1 MNMNF
6 ANLEFD
12 CVRTRF
18 APSPTGYLHV
28 GGART
33 ALFCYLLARRLGG
46 KFLLRIEDTDQ
57 ARNIEAADQ
66 KLMDDLRWLGLQ
78 WDEGPQ
84 VGGPGAPYHQSQRLD
99 IYQAHTCRLLEEGK
113 AYYAFDTPQE
123 LDAMRQAA
131 QREKR
136 NFRYPR
142 PASFPSES
150 AAAAAR
156 SAGRPVVVRLKMP
169 DHGFVVKDQIL
180 GDVTIE
186 AEDLDDFVLVKSDG
200 YPTYHYAVVIDDQHM
215 RVTHVLRGQEH
226 LMNTPR
232 HMALQEALGYRTPV
246 YGHLPIIL
254 NMDGSKMSKREKGRV
269 VLAAFE
275 AAARSGVLDV
285 RRAMEIAGIEDAEL
299 FSAWRRGDTQLDG
312 GALAR
317 LARELNVQAPE
328 IEIHDFRVS
337 GYLPEVL
344 VNFLA
349 LLGWSPG
356 DDREKFTLEELCG
369 IFDLHRIGKTNARF
383 DRAKLLNFNTT
394 ALAAATPQRRV
405 SALRDYL
412 RVNPGS
418 PLAKLED
425 PMLARLMEI
434 NEGVR
439 LLRDVENKSAAL
451 FLPDDAIV
459 FDPDA
464 VKQHWLKQEREGL
477 RVLREIRPRLAEVA
491 DWRAAEIEA
500 VIRRYAEERRLG
512 LGKVAQPIRIALTGR
527 TISPS
532 IFASLELL
540 GRESALRRIDRAL
553 RYGESLT

>member
-1 MNMNF
+1 MNF
-6 ANLEFD
+6 TNVEFD
-12 CVRTRF
+12 CIRTRF

-33 ALFCYLLARRLGG
+33 GLFCYLLARRLGG

-57 ARNIEAADQ
+57 ARNIESADQ

-84 VGGPGAPYHQSQRLD
+84 TGGPGAPYHQSQRLD
-99 IYQAHTCRLLEEGK
+99 IYRAHTRRLLDEGK
-113 AYYAFDTPQE
+113 AYYAFDTSSE

-142 PASFPSES
+142 PASFPSNAQAE
-150 AAAAAR
+150 AAR
-156 SAGRPVVVRLKMP
+156 AAGRPVVVRLKMP

-180 GDVTIE
+180 GEVTIG
-186 AEDLDDFVLVKSDG
+186 AEELDDFVLVKSDG
-200 YPTYHYAVVIDDQHM
+200 FPTYHYAVVIDDQHM

-275 AAARSGVLDV
+275 AAV
-285 RRAMEIAGIEDAEL
+285 RGGKMDESSALRIAGLSDAEML
-299 FSAWRRGDTQLDG
+299 AAWRRGDTQLEG
-312 GALAR
+312 GALMR
-317 LARELNVQAPE
+317 LARSLNVQAPE

-344 VNFLA
+344 VNFIA
-349 LLGWSPG
+349 LLGWSAG
-356 DDREKFTLEELCG
+356 DDREKFTLEELCTA
-369 IFDLHRIGKTNARF
+369 FSLERIGKTNARF

-394 ALAAATPQRRV
+394 AIAAAGAPRRV

-412 RVNPGS
+412 EVNEPG
-418 PLAKLED
+418 PLSKLGD
-425 PMLARLMEI
+425 AMLARLMEI

-439 LLRDVENKSAAL
+439 VLRDVETKSAAL
-451 FLPDDAIV
+451 FVRDEEIEYDA
-459 FDPDA
+459 DA
-464 VKQHWLKQEREGL
+464 VKQHWLKSDREGL
-477 RVLREIRPRLAEVA
+477 RVLRDVRGALGLLNEWTAATIEPAIRQFAEGA
-491 DWRAAEIEA
+491 K
-500 VIRRYAEERRLG
+500 LG
-512 LGKVAQPIRIALTGR
+512 LGKVAQPTRIALTGK

-540 GRESALRRIDRAL
+540 GREKSLGRIDRAL
-553 RYGESLT
+553 RYGEKLQ

>member
-1 MNMNF
+1 MEMNF
-6 ANLEFD
+6 ANVEFD
-12 CVRTRF
+12 SVRTRF

-33 ALFCYLLARRLGG
+33 ALFCFLLARRLGG

-57 ARNIEAADQ
+57 ARNIESADQ

-99 IYQAHTCRLLEEGK
+99 IYQAHTRRLLDEGK
-113 AYYAFDTPQE
+113 AYYAFDTTAE

-142 PASFPSES
+142 PASFPSD
-150 AAAAAR
+150 AQAQAAR
-156 SAGRPVVVRLKMP
+156 AAGRPVVVRLKMP
-169 DHGFVVKDQIL
+169 DHGFVIADQIL
-180 GDVTIE
+180 GDVSIAADE
-186 AEDLDDFVLVKSDG
+186 LDDFVLVKSDG
-200 YPTYHYAVVIDDQHM
+200 FPTYHYAVVIDDQHM

-269 VLAAFE
+269 VLTAFE
-275 AAARSGVLDV
+275 AAVRGGKLDEAAALHITGVNDPETF
-285 RRAMEIAGIEDAEL
+285 A
-299 FSAWRRGDTQLDG
+299 AWRRGDTQLE
-312 GALAR
+312 GAALLR
-317 LARELNVQAPE
+317 LARALNVQAPE

-344 VNFLA
+344 VNFIA
-349 LLGWSPG
+349 LLGWSAG
-356 DDREKFTLEELCG
+356 DDREKFTLDELCAA
-369 IFDLHRIGKTNARF
+369 FSLERIGKTNARF

-394 ALAAATPQRRV
+394 AIAAANPARRV
-405 SALRDYL
+405 SAMRDYL
-412 RVNPGS
+412 QVNEAGS
-418 PLAKLED
+418 LTKLD
-425 PMLARLMEI
+425 DATITRLMEI

-439 LLRDVENKSAAL
+439 VLRDVEVKSAAL
-451 FLPDDAIV
+451 FVDDEQIE

-464 VKQHWLKQEREGL
+464 VKQHWLKNDREGL
-477 RVLREIRPRLAEVA
+477 RILRDVRGQLATLNDWTAATIEPAIRQMA
-491 DWRAAEIEA
+491 DNAK
-500 VIRRYAEERRLG
+500 LG
-512 LGKVAQPIRIALTGR
+512 LGKVAQPIRIAITGK

-540 GRESALRRIDRAL
+540 GREKSLGRIDRAL
-553 RYGESLT
+553 THGESLK

>member
-57 ARNIEAADQ
+57 ARNIEAADR

-78 WDEGPQ
+78 WDEGPE
-84 VGGPGAPYHQSQRLD
+84 VGGPGAPYHQSQRLE
-99 IYQAHTCRLLEEGK
+99 IYRAHTQRLLEEGK

-142 PASFPSES
+142 PKSFPSES
-150 AAAAAR
+150 AAQEAR
-156 SAGRPVVVRLKMP
+156 AGGRPVVVRLKMP
-169 DHGFVVKDQIL
+169 DHGFVVQDQIL
-180 GDVTIE
+180 GDVTIQ
-186 AEDLDDFVLVKSDG
+186 AEELDDFVLVKSDG

-215 RVTHVLRGQEH
+215 RITHVLRGQEH

-275 AAARSGVLDV
+275 AAVRSGTHESE
-285 RRAMEIAGIEDAEL
+285 RAMRIAGITDAEL
-299 FSAWRRGDTQLDG
+299 FAAWRRGDTQLDSE
-312 GALAR
+312 ALTR

-356 DDREKFTLEELCG
+356 DDREKFTLEELCRA
-369 IFDLHRIGKTNARF
+369 FSLERIGKTNARF
-383 DRAKLLNFNTT
+383 DRSKLLNFNTT
-394 ALAAATPQRRV
+394 AIAAASPQRRV
-405 SALRDYL
+405 AAMRDYL
-412 RVNPGS
+412 TVNAES
-418 PLAKLED
+418 PLSRLDDA
-425 PMLARLMEI
+425 MMARLMEI

-439 LLRDVENKSAAL
+439 LLRDVEQKSAAL
-451 FLPDDAIV
+451 FLPDDAIAY
-459 FDPDA
+459 DSDA
-464 VKQHWLKQEREGL
+464 MKQHWLRQEREGL
-477 RVLREIRPRLAEVA
+477 RTLREIRPRLAELSV
-491 DWRAAEIEA
+491 WSVAEIEVA
-500 VIRRYAEERRLG
+500 IRRFAEEKQLG

-540 GRESALRRIDRAL
+540 GREASLRRIDRAL
-553 RYGESLT
+553 RHGESL